1 MHFDLMSTILNEEE
15 GHKRR
20 QVMLSSVFNEKF
32 MKIGA
37 PSFSTSE
44 NLQRKRYNC
53 DFNSWNFVKYV
64 FSVNSMNIKMLT
76 TVNKNFFHQVL
87 LKGQLYSCCTD

>member
-20 QVMLSSVFNEKF
+20 QVMLSSVFNKKF

-37 PSFSTSE
+37 PT
-44 NLQRKRYNC
+44 
-53 DFNSWNFVKYV
+53 
-64 FSVNSMNIKMLT
+64 
-76 TVNKNFFHQVL
+76 
-87 LKGQLYSCCTD
+87 